1 MDDQVKTLIQQYI
14 DVRRKQRSDLMKEL
28 GLTEHE
34 AEQAVATLELYYHIE
49 ASEEQWTQAWSAA
62 KRDFLGD
69 GERTGIRLAD
79 LVVKYID
86 IARLGGGPDSRWT

>member
-49 ASEEQWTQAWSAA
+49 ASEPVDTGLERRQARFS
-62 KRDFLGD
+62 G
-69 GERTGIRLAD
+69 
-79 LVVKYID
+79 
-86 IARLGGGPDSRWT
+86 